1 MKIFQGGKGSSFDKD
16 GNQRFIKRCPQIN
29 LSINV
34 FSDGIPKEYLLQV
47 KGSSHLNCKAI
58 QETLSAS
65 SLNTNDCF
73 VLVSGGMSYVW
84 FGKVFKVL
92 CKT

>member
-1 MKIFQGGKGSSFDKD
+1 MAKDLHLTKKEIRGKKAVLKITLKTFS
-16 GNQRFIKRCPQIN
+16 
-29 LSINV
+29 
-34 FSDGIPKEYLLQV
+34 SDGIPKEYLLQV

-58 QETLSAS
+58 HETLSAS

-84 FGKVFKVL
+84 FGKVCV
-92 CKT
+92 

>member
-1 MKIFQGGKGSSFDKD
+1 MSQKYFKHEF
-16 GNQRFIKRCPQIN
+16 
-29 LSINV
+29 
-34 FSDGIPKEYLLQV
+34 FSDGIPNEYLLQV

-84 FGKVFKVL
+84 FGKVYKFL
-92 CKT
+92 CKTQENILY